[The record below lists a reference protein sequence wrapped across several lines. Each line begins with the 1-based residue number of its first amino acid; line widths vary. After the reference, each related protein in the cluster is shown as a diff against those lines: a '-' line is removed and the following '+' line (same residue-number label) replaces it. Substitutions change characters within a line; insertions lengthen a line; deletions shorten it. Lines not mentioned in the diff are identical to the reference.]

1 MPCAYRVLWAGVAQL
16 RRYVPALHPHAPPHA
31 NTKRCVRIPPACHL
45 GPESGVPLAQALR
58 GMPELQV
65 LDIRDSTYTDGGPGS
80 GGKADG
86 GVVA

>member
-1 MPCAYRVLWAGVAQL
+1 M
-16 RRYVPALHPHAPPHA
+16 
-31 NTKRCVRIPPACHL
+31 CVRIPPACHL